1 METLLSSLLA
11 FGMAFAVV
19 DACPKYCVCQNL
31 SESLGTL
38 CPSKGLLFVPPDI
51 DRRTV
56 ELRLGGNF
64 IIHIS
69 RQDFANMTGLVDLTL
84 SRNTISYIQPFSF
97 LDLES
102 LRSLHLDSNRLPSI
116 SEDTLRGLVNL
127 QHLIVNNNQLDNIAD
142 DAFEDFLLTLEDLDL
157 SYNNLRG
164 LPWDSVR
171 RMVNLHQLS
180 LDHNLLDHIAE
191 GTFADL
197 QKLARL
203 DLTSNRLQKLPPD
216 AIFARS
222 QSSILAATPFTP
234 PLSLSFGGNPLHC
247 NCELL
252 WLRRLDRDDDLE
264 TCGSPASLKGRYFW
278 HVREEEFMCE
288 PPLITQHTH
297 KLLVLEGQ
305 AATLKCKAI
314 GDPSPLIH
322 WVAPDDRLIGN
333 TSRTA
338 AYDNG
343 TLDILITTSQDY
355 GAFTCIAANAA
366 GEATATVEVSIVQL
380 PHLSNGTSR
389 TTSPKSRLSDITG
402 SSKAGRGGGTGGGGG
417 GAGGG
422 EASKGPP
429 ERAVLVSDVTTT
441 SALVKWSVSK
451 SAPRVK
457 MYQLQYNC
465 SDDEVLIYRM
475 IPASNKAFVVNNLV
489 SGTGYDLCV
498 LAMWD
503 DTATTLTAT
512 NIVGCAQFSTK
523 ADYAQ
528 CQSMHSQILGGTM
541 ILVIGGI
548 IVATLLVFIVIL
560 MVRYKVCNHQGP
572 GKMNAAAV
580 SNVYSQTNGAQP
592 APPPPPPNA
601 VQNGALPQVHPK
613 ASTRN
618 ERFGSGSGTSG
629 AGGLGARGSG
639 GGGLGRSSGSSS
651 SSSSLGST
659 DGAGGRGPWRL
670 PPPGARPKP
679 NLDRLMG
686 AFASLDLKC
695 QRKEEPLDSRTPAG
709 AGATG
714 RHSDREPLL
723 GPPAAR
729 ARSLLPL
736 PLECKARRSH
746 SFDMGDFAAAGASSG
761 APGGAAAR
769 GGHSPPRRVTNIWT
783 RRSLS
788 VNGMLLQFEDSD
800 LAGPRG
806 AYGSSEWVMEST
818 V

>member
-1 METLLSSLLA
+1 METLLGGLLA

-64 IIHIS
+64 IIHIG

-84 SRNTISYIQPFSF
+84 SRNTISHIQPFSF

-102 LRSLHLDSNRLPSI
+102 LRSLHLDSNRLPSLG
-116 SEDTLRGLVNL
+116 EDTLRGLVNL
-127 QHLIVNNNQLDNIAD
+127 QHLIVNNNQLGGVAD
-142 DAFEDFLLTLEDLDL
+142 EAFEDFLLTLEDLDL
-157 SYNNLRG
+157 SYNNLHG

-216 AIFARS
+216 PIFARS
-222 QSSILAATPFTP
+222 QASVLAATPFAP
-234 PLSLSFGGNPLHC
+234 PLSFSFGGNPLHC

-252 WLRRLDRDDDLE
+252 WLRRLERDDDLE
-264 TCGSPASLKGRYFW
+264 TCGSPGGLKGRYFW
-278 HVREEEFMCE
+278 HVREEEFVCE

-297 KLLVLEGQ
+297 RLLVLEGQ

-322 WVAPDDRLIGN
+322 WVAPDDRLVGN
-333 TSRTA
+333 SSRTA
-338 AYDNG
+338 VYDNG
-343 TLDILITTSQDY
+343 TLDILITTSQDS

-380 PHLSNGTSR
+380 PHLSNSTSR
-389 TTSPKSRLSDITG
+389 TAPPKSRLSDITG
-402 SSKAGRGGGTGGGGG
+402 SSKTSRG
-417 GAGGG
+417 GAGSEGG
-422 EASKGPP
+422 EPPKSPP

-475 IPASNKAFVVNNLV
+475 ARMLPLSNKAFVVNNLV

-512 NIVGCAQFSTK
+512 NIVGCAFFTK
-523 ADYAQ
+523 ADYPQ

-541 ILVIGGI
+541 ILVIGG
-548 IVATLLVFIVIL
+548 
-560 MVRYKVCNHQGP
+560 P
-572 GKMNAAAV
+572 
-580 SNVYSQTNGAQP
+580 
-592 APPPPPPNA
+592 
-601 VQNGALPQVHPK
+601 
-613 ASTRN
+613 
-618 ERFGSGSGTSG
+618 
-629 AGGLGARGSG
+629 
-639 GGGLGRSSGSSS
+639 
-651 SSSSLGST
+651 
-659 DGAGGRGPWRL
+659 
-670 PPPGARPKP
+670 
-679 NLDRLMG
+679 LMG
-686 AFASLDLKC
+686 AFASLDLKS
-695 QRKEEPLDSRTPAG
+695 QRREELLDSRTPGGRGSGTPAG
-709 AGATG
+709 
-714 RHSDREPLL
+714 HYSDREPLL

-729 ARSLLPL
+729 AKSLLPL
-736 PLECKARRSH
+736 PLEGKAKRSH
-746 SFDMGDFAAAGASSG
+746 SFDMGDFAAAAVAAGGG
-761 APGGAAAR
+761 APGGY
-769 GGHSPPRRVTNIWT
+769 SPPRRVSNIWT
-783 RRSLS
+783 KRSLS
-788 VNGMLLQFEDSD
+788 VNGMLLPFEESD
-800 LAGPRG
+800 LVGARG
-806 AYGSSEWVMEST
+806 TFGSSEWVMEST

>member
-1 METLLSSLLA
+1 METLLGGLLA

-64 IIHIS
+64 IIHIG

-84 SRNTISYIQPFSF
+84 SRNTISHIQPFSF

-102 LRSLHLDSNRLPSI
+102 LRSLHLDSNRLPSLG
-116 SEDTLRGLVNL
+116 EDTLRGLVNL
-127 QHLIVNNNQLDNIAD
+127 QHLIVNNNQLGGIAD

-157 SYNNLRG
+157 SYNNLHG

-171 RMVNLHQLS
+171 RMINLHQLS

-216 AIFARS
+216 PIFARS
-222 QSSILAATPFTP
+222 QAFALTATPFAP
-234 PLSLSFGGNPLHC
+234 PLSFSFGGNPLHC

-252 WLRRLDRDDDLE
+252 WLRRLERDDDLE
-264 TCGSPASLKGRYFW
+264 TCGSPGGLKGRYFW
-278 HVREEEFMCE
+278 HVREEEFVCE

-314 GDPSPLIH
+314 GDPGPLIH
-322 WVAPDDRLIGN
+322 WVAPDDRLVGN
-333 TSRTA
+333 SSRTA
-338 AYDNG
+338 VYENG
-343 TLDILITTSQDY
+343 TLDILITTSQDS

-380 PHLSNGTSR
+380 PHLSNSTSR
-389 TTSPKSRLSDITG
+389 TAPPKSRLSDITG
-402 SSKAGRGGGTGGGGG
+402 SSKTSRGGGAAGAAGGGGS
-417 GAGGG
+417 GAG
-422 EASKGPP
+422 EPP
-429 ERAVLVSDVTTT
+429 KSAPDRAVLVSDVTTT
-441 SALVKWSVSK
+441 SALVKWTVSK

-498 LAMWD
+498 LAVWD
-503 DTATTLTAT
+503 DAATTLTAT
-512 NIVGCAQFSTK
+512 NIVGCAQFFTK
-523 ADYAQ
+523 ADYPQ
-528 CQSMHSQILGGTM
+528 CQSMHSQLVGGTM
-541 ILVIGGI
+541 ILAIGGV

-560 MVRYKVCNHQGP
+560 MVRYKVCNHEAP
-572 GKMNAAAV
+572 GKMAAATV

-592 APPPPPPNA
+592 PP
-601 VQNGALPQVHPK
+601 L
-613 ASTRN
+613 
-618 ERFGSGSGTSG
+618 
-629 AGGLGARGSG
+629 GGP
-639 GGGLGRSSGSSS
+639 GGGLGGGGVPAGPPLQAAPKVVVRNELLDFSAGLARGGDSSS
-651 SSSSLGST
+651 SSSSLGS
-659 DGAGGRGPWRL
+659 GEAAGLGRGPWRL
-670 PPPGARPKP
+670 PPPAPRSKP

-686 AFASLDLKC
+686 AFASLDLKS
-695 QRKEEPLDSRTPAG
+695 QRKEELLGSRTPAG
-709 AGATG
+709 RGSGTSARG

-723 GPPAAR
+723 GPPAVR

-736 PLECKARRSH
+736 PLEGKAKRSH
-746 SFDMGDFAAAGASSG
+746 SFDMGDFAAAAGG
-761 APGGAAAR
+761 VGVAPGGY
-769 GGHSPPRRVTNIWT
+769 SPPRRVSNIWT
-783 RRSLS
+783 KRSLS
-788 VNGMLLQFEDSD
+788 VNGMLLPFEESD
-800 LAGPRG
+800 LVGARG
-806 AYGSSEWVMEST
+806 TFGSSEWVMEST